1 MFKLFEIMAINSVA
15 ESIDKM
21 GAEMKAFRENIKKE
35 IREDE
40 RKEEVRRAKA
50 SFSSKEDGFR
60 ANFEPW
66 TEDDRFAM
74 FRNED

>member
-1 MFKLFEIMAINSVA
+1 MFRLFEIMGLNSIAMAIMTPEIAKA
-15 ESIDKM
+15 EKE
-21 GAEMKAFRENIKKE
+21 AKAKE
-35 IREDE
+35 
-40 RKEEVRRAKA
+40 KAVEEVRRTKA

>member
-1 MFKLFEIMAINSVA
+1 MFRLFEMIMLSEGAKAVAASFEARKAMAKEKAI
-15 ESIDKM
+15 
-21 GAEMKAFRENIKKE
+21 
-35 IREDE
+35 
-40 RKEEVRRAKA
+40 EEVRRAKA
-50 SFSSKEDGFR
+50 SFSSKDSGFR

>member
-1 MFKLFEIMAINSVA
+1 MFGLFEIMGLNSIAMAIMAPEIAKA
-15 ESIDKM
+15 EKE
-21 GAEMKAFRENIKKE
+21 AKAKE
-35 IREDE
+35 
-40 RKEEVRRAKA
+40 KVVEEVRKAKA
-50 SFSSKEDGFR
+50 SFSLKEDGFR

>member
-1 MFKLFEIMAINSVA
+1 MFRLMEIMGLNSIAMAIAAPGIAKA
-15 ESIDKM
+15 EKE
-21 GAEMKAFRENIKKE
+21 AKTKEKAV
-35 IREDE
+35 
-40 RKEEVRRAKA
+40 EEVRRAKA
-50 SFSSKEDGFR
+50 SLSLKEGGFR